1 MLNSLQKCLE
11 LRDKYMSRSLQRLGD
26 DPRDFDGHLQPIVEQ
41 YADVCGVRPDAPL
54 SAISTSQVSGPTFTP
69 WSIYPEPPPPHWHWK
84 DKMVVNPDGT
94 TKAGDEFHFEKCV
107 IPGPLE
113 GWSFKL
119 DKKGVY
125 QVYGGNKGRYC
136 ICHLELIPD
145 LF

>member
-1 MLNSLQKCLE
+1 
-11 LRDKYMSRSLQRLGD
+11 MSRSLQRLGD